1 MKSTAH
7 GLGRTLRL
15 AAACALVAALAG
27 CGGSANTTSVNLSGN
42 ITGLTD
48 AGLSLSSGV
57 SRVFINANSTSFTFP
72 SRVLIG
78 SAYQVVVATL
88 PPTLICTIAN
98 GTGVST
104 SNSDINT
111 VQVTCVP
118 RNSLGGTIT
127 GLSTAGLVLANG
139 SDTVS
144 PAAGAQSFVFPG
156 LIGQGFSYGV
166 TVLAQPA
173 GKACAVLANNS
184 GIMGATNIN
193 NVQVSCQ

>member
-1 MKSTAH
+1 MKSPAP
-7 GLGRTLRL
+7 GLGRIMRL
-15 AAACALVAALAG
+15 AAACTLVAALAG

-42 ITGLTD
+42 VTGLTD
-48 AGLSLSSGV
+48 TGLSLSNGI
-57 SRVFINANSTSFTFP
+57 SRVFITANATTFTFP

-78 SAYQVVVATL
+78 SAYQVLVATL
-88 PPTLICTIAN
+88 PPTLICTVAN

-104 SNSDINT
+104 SNNDINT
-111 VQVTCVP
+111 VQVSCVP

-127 GLSTAGLVLANG
+127 GLGTAGLVLANG

-156 LIGQGFSYGV
+156 KIGQGFSYGV
-166 TVLAQPA
+166 TVLTQPA
-173 GKACAVLANNS
+173 GQACTVVANNS